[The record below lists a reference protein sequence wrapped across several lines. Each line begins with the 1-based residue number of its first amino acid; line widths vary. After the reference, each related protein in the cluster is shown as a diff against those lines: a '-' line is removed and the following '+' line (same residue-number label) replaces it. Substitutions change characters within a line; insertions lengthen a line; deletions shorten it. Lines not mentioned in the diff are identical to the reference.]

1 MNPLQRSLIEKIGN
15 DNGFEHV
22 ISSEPGRVTLAS
34 ARHAN
39 RVLIALKN
47 DTYHVIFQSKSPT
60 FLPELQRSFP
70 AAVLDADIFQISTEA
85 DLAALLRRAASLSR
99 ALPSQAANDY
109 QQAVAAELAKLPA
122 GIVHT
127 EVERMVRQRVGQNKF
142 REAMLDY
149 WGGACAVTGIAIPD
163 VLRASHAKPWAE
175 CATDA
180 ERLDVF
186 NGFLLS
192 ANLDALFDR
201 FLISFDE
208 QGALMISPELNAIDL
223 QPLGVLPGM
232 KLRWINSLH
241 EPYLQSHRIR
251 ALGKNLSSL
260 GCTWFSRHG
269 LKRTAPPRTVPD
281 SRSPVLNVG
290 V

>member
-1 MNPLQRSLIEKIGN
+1 MNPLQRTLIEKTGN

-22 ISSEPGRVTLAS
+22 VASEVSGVTLAS

-39 RVLIALKN
+39 RALVGL
-47 DTYHVIFQSKSPT
+47 DGGTYHVHFETGSPS
-60 FLPELQRSFP
+60 LMPELQRSFP
-70 AAVLDADIFQISTEA
+70 SAQVANAFRVDTEA

-99 ALPSQAANDY
+99 ALPSQAASDY
-109 QQAVAAELAKLPA
+109 QQAVAAELSELPA
-122 GIVHT
+122 GIVGT
-127 EVERMVRQRVGQNKF
+127 EVERLVRQRVGQNKF

-149 WGGACAVTGIAIPD
+149 WGGACAVTGVTIPE

-175 CATDA
+175 CATDV

-208 QGALMISPELNAIDL
+208 QGLLVTAPALAGADL
-223 QPLGVLPGM
+223 QPLGISPAM
-232 KLRWINSLH
+232 KLRWVNALH
-241 EPYLQSHRIR
+241 QPYLRLHR
-251 ALGKNLSSL
+251 
-260 GCTWFSRHG
+260 SR
-269 LKRTAPPRTVPD
+269 
-281 SRSPVLNVG
+281 VLQA
-290 V
+290 

>member
-1 MNPLQRSLIEKIGN
+1 MNPLQRTLIEKTGN

-22 ISSEPGRVTLAS
+22 VASDASGVTLAS

-39 RVLIALKN
+39 RALVGMDN
-47 DTYHVIFQSKSPT
+47 GAYHVRFETGSQSL
-60 FLPELQRSFP
+60 LPELQRNFP
-70 AAVLDADIFQISTEA
+70 STLAADVFQVATEA
-85 DLAALLRRAASLSR
+85 DLAALLRRASSLSR

-109 QQAVAAELAKLPA
+109 QQAVAAELAELPA
-122 GIVHT
+122 SIAGT

-142 REAMLDY
+142 RDAMMDY
-149 WGGACAVTGIAIPD
+149 WGGACAVTGVALPE

-175 CATDA
+175 CVSDA

-208 QGALMISPELNAIDL
+208 QGVLVIAPALKGIDL
-223 QPLGVLPGM
+223 QPLGISLGM
-232 KLRWINSLH
+232 KLRWVNALHQPYLSLH
-241 EPYLQSHRIR
+241 R
-251 ALGKNLSSL
+251 
-260 GCTWFSRHG
+260 SR
-269 LKRTAPPRTVPD
+269 LV
-281 SRSPVLNVG
+281 
-290 V
+290 

>member
-1 MNPLQRSLIEKIGN
+1 MNPLQRTLIEKTGN

-22 ISSEPGRVTLAS
+22 VVSDAGGVTLAS

-39 RVLIALKN
+39 RALVGL
-47 DTYHVIFQSKSPT
+47 DHGTYYVRFQTASPSL
-60 FLPELQRSFP
+60 LPELLRSFP
-70 AAVLDADIFQISTEA
+70 AMQIADAFQVATEA

-99 ALPSQAANDY
+99 ALPSQASNDY
-109 QQAVAAELAKLPA
+109 QQAVATELAEWPA
-122 GIVHT
+122 GIAGT

-149 WGGACAVTGIAIPD
+149 WGGACAVTGVAIPA

-208 QGALMISPELNAIDL
+208 QGLLVTAPALVGTDL
-223 QPLGVLPGM
+223 QPLGISPGM
-232 KLRWINSLH
+232 KLRWVNALH
-241 EPYLQSHRIR
+241 QPYLTLHRGR
-251 ALGKNLSSL
+251 MLQAHSAG
-260 GCTWFSRHG
+260 
-269 LKRTAPPRTVPD
+269 A
-281 SRSPVLNVG
+281 
-290 V
+290 

>member
-1 MNPLQRSLIEKIGN
+1 MNPLQRTLIEKTGN

-22 ISSEPGRVTLAS
+22 VASDVSGVTLAS

-39 RVLIALKN
+39 RALVGL
-47 DTYHVIFQSKSPT
+47 DSGAYHVRFETGSQSL
-60 FLPELQRSFP
+60 LPELQRSFP
-70 AAVLDADIFQISTEA
+70 AKVADAFRAATEA

-109 QQAVAAELAKLPA
+109 QQAVAAELAGLPVGIA
-122 GIVHT
+122 GT

-142 REAMLDY
+142 RDAMMDY
-149 WGGACAVTGIAIPD
+149 WGGACAVTGVAIPE

-175 CATDA
+175 CVTDA

-201 FLISFDE
+201 FLISFDD
-208 QGALMISPELNAIDL
+208 QGVLVIAPALAGIDL
-223 QPLGVLPGM
+223 QPLGISPGM
-232 KLRWINSLH
+232 KLRWVNALH
-241 EPYLQSHRIR
+241 QPYLAMHR
-251 ALGKNLSSL
+251 
-260 GCTWFSRHG
+260 SR
-269 LKRTAPPRTVPD
+269 LQLR
-281 SRSPVLNVG
+281 
-290 V
+290 

>member
-1 MNPLQRSLIEKIGN
+1 MNPLQRTLIEKTGN

-22 ISSEPGRVTLAS
+22 VASDVNGVTLAS

-39 RVLIALKN
+39 RALVGLESG
-47 DTYHVIFQSKSPT
+47 TYQVRFQTVSQSL
-60 FLPELQRSFP
+60 LPELQRSFP
-70 AAVLDADIFQISTEA
+70 ATLVADAFRIATEA

-99 ALPSQAANDY
+99 ALPNQAANDY

-122 GIVHT
+122 AIVGT

-142 REAMLDY
+142 RDAMLDY
-149 WGGACAVTGIAIPD
+149 WGGACAVTGVAIPE

-175 CATDA
+175 CTTDA

-208 QGALMISPELNAIDL
+208 QGVLVIAPALAGTNLQLLGIS
-223 QPLGVLPGM
+223 PGM
-232 KLRWINSLH
+232 KLRWVNSLH
-241 EPYLQSHRIR
+241 QPYLAVHRAR
-251 ALGKNLSSL
+251 FLQ
-260 GCTWFSRHG
+260 
-269 LKRTAPPRTVPD
+269 
-281 SRSPVLNVG
+281 
-290 V
+290 